1 MLIYVGLLKGATIVS
16 IIGVADM
23 IYVAQY
29 VSLSSFTPF
38 EMYTFVGLVFISLT
52 LSIAGIAFLLEKSL
66 TKGRTSG

>member
-1 MLIYVGLLKGATIVS
+1 MKGATIVS

-52 LSIAGIAFLLEKSL
+52 LSIAGIAFLLEKRL
-66 TKGRTSG
+66 TKGRTNG